1 MVIAVRICNEFTNN
15 GKFIFTLQALIDMGK
30 FVKAEGKI
38 PNSWLCHF
46 NAVVIDANRRGY
58 PFFHNFQKRAKC
70 TPCFGAGPYSYRLD
84 EKQSVWF

>member
-38 PNSWLCHF
+38 PNS
-46 NAVVIDANRRGY
+46 
-58 PFFHNFQKRAKC
+58 
-70 TPCFGAGPYSYRLD
+70 
-84 EKQSVWF
+84 